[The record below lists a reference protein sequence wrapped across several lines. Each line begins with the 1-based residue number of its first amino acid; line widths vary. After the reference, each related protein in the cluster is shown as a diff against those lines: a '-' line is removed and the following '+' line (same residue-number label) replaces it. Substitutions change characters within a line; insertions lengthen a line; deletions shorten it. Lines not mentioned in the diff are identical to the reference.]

1 MISKSTIESV
11 LACALSTGGDFAE
24 IFAEDKTSQSITLI
38 DGKVDSLSNGRS
50 YGVGIRVY
58 KGLKSVYGYTND
70 TSHKGLEAAAKK
82 AATVIGDLKSDTA
95 IDIQLVERINY
106 NIHPIGLLPSDVRA
120 DKKIALLKKMYR
132 AAIDESNELSQ
143 IVASYLEMDQNV
155 LIANSEGLLTR
166 DRRVRTRTI
175 AQAIASNA
183 NESQVGFEGPGYH
196 MGFEVYDK
204 TVDVE
209 AISREA
215 ARIAVEMLHADYA
228 PAGSMPVAIDN
239 GFGGVIF
246 HEACG
251 HSLEA
256 TSVAKGTSEFTGKLG
271 QQVASPILTAID
283 DGTISG
289 AWGSQNIDDE
299 GRPTQKNVLIENG
312 ILKSYLIDQLNAR
325 RMQMAPTASGRRE
338 SYKFAPTSRMTNTY
352 IAPGKDSVESIIRSI
367 DNGLYAKKM
376 GGGSVNPATGEFN
389 FSVREGYM
397 VENGQITRPVR
408 GASLIGKGSN
418 IIKKIDMISDN
429 LAHGTGM
436 CGSISGSVPVFVG
449 QPMIRV
455 SNMTVGG
462 K

>member
-1 MISKSTIESV
+1 MISKNTIESV

-38 DGKVDSLSNGRS
+38 DGKVDSLNSGRS

-58 KGLKSVYGYTND
+58 KGLKSVYGFTND
-70 TSHKGLEAAAKK
+70 TSVTGLEAAAKK
-82 AATVIGDLKSDTA
+82 AASVIGDLKFDDA
-95 IDIQLVERINY
+95 IDIQLVERINH
-106 NIHPIGLLPSDVRA
+106 NNHPVGLLPSDVHTNR
-120 DKKIALLKKMYR
+120 KIALLRKMHR
-132 AAIDESNELSQ
+132 AAIDQSNELSQ
-143 IVASYLEMDQNV
+143 MVANYLDMDQNV

-166 DRRVRTRTI
+166 DRRVRTRAI

-196 MGFEVYDK
+196 MGFEAYDK
-204 TVDVE
+204 TIDVE
-209 AISREA
+209 VIGREA

-256 TSVAKGTSEFTGKLG
+256 TSVAKGTSEFTGRLG
-271 QQVASPILTAID
+271 QQVASPILTALD

-299 GRPTQKNVLIENG
+299 GRPTQKNILIENG
-312 ILKSYLIDQLNAR
+312 ILKSYLIDQLNSR
-325 RMQMAPTASGRRE
+325 RMQMAPTGSGRRE

-352 IAPGKDSVESIIRSI
+352 IAPGNDSVESIIRSI
-367 DNGLYAKKM
+367 DSGLYAKKM
-376 GGGSVNPATGEFN
+376 GGGSVNPTTGEFN
-389 FSVREGYM
+389 FAVLEGYM
-397 VENGQITRPVR
+397 VEKGQIKRPVR

-436 CGSISGSVPVFVG
+436 CGSISGTVPVFVG
-449 QPMIRV
+449 QPMVRV
-455 SNMTVGG
+455 SEMTVGG